1 METSNAEQIQI
12 LYEIAFGF
20 DNKASLKSNL
30 RKTLSTILR
39 RMNCSA
45 GSILKR
51 TEDDIGTIK
60 LEHFLSIP
68 KFITDRENIIQLFKN
83 LNEDLKN
90 SGWEKLQAKMP
101 IIRPVEYDRN
111 YYILSLSDFGLMV
124 LEKRSSDST
133 NKFIKSLQPVL
144 NKLGDSCLHV
154 IHQEELEKQRRRL
167 KSIYSN
173 VPICL
178 YRSSI
183 TGTLLMIN
191 PAGIEMFGLSEE
203 DDIIYSSTQDFYLDK
218 SSRDDFLK
226 LISEKSV
233 VSNYEVFL
241 KKKNGEKFL
250 ASLSANAFR
259 DNENKIIYFEG
270 SIEDI
275 TKRKNAEE
283 QLLRAKEAAERSEKL
298 QSEFLAQISH
308 EIRTPINSILN
319 YLSILEDEFKNIK
332 SENSEYSFNVIK
344 NSTYRLL
351 RTIDLVLNISEVEA
365 GVYDMQFEQ
374 LDIEKEIINPLITEF
389 EPIAKRKGLQ
399 LEFINLSSGSSVL
412 NIDRYTLSQII
423 VNLINNAIKYT
434 NKGFVKLIIER
445 ISEKLIVKVVD
456 SGIGISKEYLPYL
469 FDRFSQEE
477 GGYSRKFEGNGLGLA
492 LVKKYCELNDAEINC
507 MSQKGKGTTFTVAFP
522 L

>member
-1 METSNAEQIQI
+1 MEISNAEQIQI

-39 RMNCSA
+39 RMNCAA
-45 GSILKR
+45 GSIVKKN
-51 TEDDIGTIK
+51 DDEIAGIK
-60 LEHFLSIP
+60 LEHYLSIP

-83 LNEDLKN
+83 LNEDLEKD
-90 SGWEKLQAKMP
+90 GWEKLLKKLP
-101 IIRPVEYDRN
+101 IILPIENDRN
-111 YYILSLSDFGLMV
+111 YYILSLNDFGLMI
-124 LEKRSSDST
+124 LEKRGSDST
-133 NKFIKSLQPVL
+133 NKFVKSLQPVL
-144 NKLGDSCLHV
+144 NKIGESCLHV
-154 IHQEELEKQRRRL
+154 IHQDELEKQRRRL
-167 KSIYSN
+167 NSIYSN

-183 TGTLLMIN
+183 NGTLLMVN
-191 PAGIEMFGLSEE
+191 PAGMEMFGYS
-203 DDIIYSSTQDFYLDK
+203 DDDEIIYSNTNDFYLDK
-218 SSRDDFLK
+218 KDRDDFLR
-226 LISEKSV
+226 LINEKSV
-233 VSNYEVFL
+233 VNNYEVFL

-250 ASLSANAFR
+250 ASLNANAFR

-275 TKRKNAEE
+275 TKRKDAEE

-319 YLSILEDEFKNIK
+319 YLSILEEEFRDIK
-332 SENSEYSFNVIK
+332 TENSEYGFEVIK

-365 GVYDMQFEQ
+365 GVYDMQFEE
-374 LDIEKEIINPLITEF
+374 LELEREIIAPLITEF
-389 EPIAKRKGLQ
+389 EPIAKQKGLV
-399 LEFINLSSGSSVL
+399 LEYMNLAGSEILLS
-412 NIDRYTLSQII
+412 IDRYTISQIV
-423 VNLINNAIKYT
+423 VNLLNNAIKYT
-434 NKGFVKLIIER
+434 RKGFVKLIIEHV
-445 ISEKLIVKVVD
+445 SNKLVVKVID
-456 SGIGISKEYLPYL
+456 SGIGISEDYLPYL
-469 FDRFSQEE
+469 FERFSQEE

-492 LVKKYCELNDAEINC
+492 LVKKYCELNNAELKC
-507 MSQKGKGTTFTVAFP
+507 ESRKGEGTTFTVTFP